1 MINLRGLRVKDKN
14 PNWPRCNQTGR
25 VVKIFSNEV
34 HWRSDVDG
42 EIVIDSPKDLVFFK
56 RIVTNNNKY
65 LEREMSNDLWQEF
78 DKEGIKKFYKKVDLG
93 KRDFKIRQKVL
104 DEFKR

>member
-1 MINLRGLRVKDKN
+1 
-14 PNWPRCNQTGR
+14 
-25 VVKIFSNEV
+25 
-34 HWRSDVDG
+34 
-42 EIVIDSPKDLVFFK
+42 
-56 RIVTNNNKY
+56 
-65 LEREMSNDLWQEF
+65 MSNDLWQEF